1 MRTTLEAHTAAL
13 KRYSKS
19 AKREA
24 KVQYLSGVSTKAT
37 AEGGAARQLR
47 KLMATSRDA
56 KRARDTGF
64 NKHVRAGSKT
74 DATVNAYFRAKNGDN
89 LPKERG

>member
-24 KVQYLSGVSTKAT
+24 KVQYLSDVSTKAT
-37 AEGGAARQLR
+37 DEGGAARKLR
-47 KLMATSRDA
+47 KLMATSRDV
-56 KRARDTGF
+56 KRTRDTGF
-64 NKHVRAGSKT
+64 NKHVRAGSKQT
-74 DATVNAYFRAKNGDN
+74 RPLMRTSVLRMATTYRNKG
-89 LPKERG
+89 

>member
-1 MRTTLEAHTAAL
+1 MRTTLEAHQGML

-19 AKREA
+19 AKSEA
-24 KVQYLSGVSTKAT
+24 KVQHLSAVSTKNT
-37 AEGGAARQLR
+37 PEGGSARQLR

-56 KRARDTGF
+56 KAPRATGF

-74 DATVNAYFRAKNGDN
+74 DATVNAYFKAKNGDN
-89 LPKERG
+89 LPRVSK

>member
-1 MRTTLEAHTAAL
+1 MRTTLDAYTAQL

-24 KVQYLSGVSTKAT
+24 KVQYLSSVSTKAT
-37 AEGGAARQLR
+37 AEGGAARNLR

-56 KRARDTGF
+56 KKPRDTGF

-89 LPKERG
+89 LPKQRG